1 MSDKDT
7 ALGYM
12 AGVIVA
18 LIGMAA
24 SMSRDDTISS
34 FKVPKETKRTL
45 RRVAKSHGWSLAEA
59 CYYALSIGTE
69 VLAKGEEK
77 REKLPL

>member
-12 AGVIVA
+12 AGVLVA
-18 LIGMAA
+18 LIGLAA
-24 SMSRDDTISS
+24 SQSRDDTISS

-45 RRVAKSHGWSLAEA
+45 RKVARSHGWSLAEA
-59 CYYALSIGTE
+59 AYYALSIGAE
-69 VLAKGEEK
+69 VLEKGEEK
-77 REKLPL
+77 QTKLPL